1 LFLVLGILNND
12 LQHPSSLPDD
22 LQHPSSPS
30 DDLVMSGD
38 EHEKMLSTPEK
49 QLYCWKSSSD
59 AIQDGVVKGSVCR
72 RFKPVDFFH
81 SPPGAPTGIAA
92 NAAAAVTSAAAAAA
106 LKRPGPTSTTPTP
119 AQHSAVV
126 HGKSSSVAGVL
137 PASTEQ
143 NGGFK
148 HQTAQTLWL
157 HNARG
162 ARDAGGVEKCHLAE
176 DCDLDP
182 SSRKAE
188 NEPVC
193 EPVCEPSGMQMNRCP
208 KHESCSDAQSSN
220 LGFSHAESSQEAVAL
235 SSPRDIEAGPEESEY
250 EQKRKERIKKNK
262 ELMEK
267 LGISN
272 SLQRAVTAVQV
283 PAKLHT
289 IFSPP
294 VCLTP
299 TTSH

>member
-1 LFLVLGILNND
+1 
-12 LQHPSSLPDD
+12 
-22 LQHPSSPS
+22 
-30 DDLVMSGD
+30 MSGD
-38 EHEKMLSTPEK
+38 KHEKMLSTPEK

-59 AIQDGVVKGSVCR
+59 ATQDGVVKGSVCR

-92 NAAAAVTSAAAAAA
+92 NAAAAVTSAAEVTAAA
-106 LKRPGPTSTTPTP
+106 LKRPRPTSTTPTL

-126 HGKSSSVAGVL
+126 HVKSSSVSGVL
-137 PASTEQ
+137 SASTEQ
-143 NGGFK
+143 NGGLK
-148 HQTAQTLWL
+148 
-157 HNARG
+157 
-162 ARDAGGVEKCHLAE
+162 
-176 DCDLDP
+176 
-182 SSRKAE
+182 
-188 NEPVC
+188 
-193 EPVCEPSGMQMNRCP
+193 
-208 KHESCSDAQSSN
+208 SCSDTQSRN
-220 LGFSHAESSQEAVAL
+220 LGFSRVESSQEAVAV
-235 SSPRDIEAGPEESEY
+235 SSPREIEAGPEESEY
-250 EQKRKERIKKNK
+250 EQKRKQTIQKNK

-272 SLQRAVTAVQV
+272 ALQRAVTAVQV

>member
-1 LFLVLGILNND
+1 
-12 LQHPSSLPDD
+12 
-22 LQHPSSPS
+22 
-30 DDLVMSGD
+30 MSGD

-81 SPPGAPTGIAA
+81 SPPRAPTGVAA
-92 NAAAAVTSAAAAAA
+92 NAAAAVTSAAAA
-106 LKRPGPTSTTPTP
+106 LKRPGPTSTTPTL

-126 HGKSSSVAGVL
+126 HVKSCSVSGVL

-143 NGGFK
+143 NGGLK

-162 ARDAGGVEKCHLAE
+162 ARDAGGVEKYHLSE
-176 DCDLDP
+176 DCDSNP

-193 EPVCEPSGMQMNRCP
+193 EPVCEPSGMQINRCP
-208 KHESCSDAQSSN
+208 EQESCSDTQSRN
-220 LGFSHAESSQEAVAL
+220 LDFSHVESSQEAVAV
-235 SSPRDIEAGPEESEY
+235 SSPREIEAGPEESEY
-250 EQKRKERIKKNK
+250 EQKQTQTIQKNK

-272 SLQRAVTAVQV
+272 ALQLAVTAVQV
-283 PAKLHT
+283 PAKLQT
-289 IFSPP
+289 FFSPP